1 VHERPSPERTLTGTR
16 PKGRE
21 PVALNP
27 PEPRAR
33 RNFTDARQTE
43 DFVLAEQRRGV
54 SLTTPEPEELFGAL
68 APQLAAESMPQ
79 KETLLADLDT
89 QNRTSLV
96 R

>member
-27 PEPRAR
+27 PESRAR
-33 RNFTDARQTE
+33 RNFTDARRTE

-54 SLTTPEPEELFGAL
+54 SLTTLEPAELFVAL
-68 APQLAAESMPQ
+68 APPLAAESTPR